1 MFASAIEIAQQ
12 FTFPVIISTKRWSG
26 DVEAGVGAFVILN
39 ADGWMATAGH
49 IIHIGLKAAD
59 DAPKVAAHRA
69 AIADAESDPKLSPG
83 GRKRALRDLAY
94 KADPKWITNH
104 SYWKHSRLLP
114 RRSFLQPELPTT

>member
-1 MFASAIEIAQQ
+1 M
-12 FTFPVIISTKRWSG
+12 
-26 DVEAGVGAFVILN
+26 ILN

-49 IIHIGLKAAD
+49 IIQIGLKTAD

-114 RRSFLQPELPTT
+114 RRSFLQHELQGIELVSKPLGATSLFEMRHGLGLYVCRS